1 MTAGTAGT
9 ETRPGRDAETPPGR
23 GRGPADART
32 RASAVLSRFGLLLV
46 FAAVVALFTT
56 LNPAGFLTLG
66 NAQLIALTQAVI
78 GFIALAVMLPM
89 VVGQFDLS
97 AGFQFGFA
105 QGLCA
110 VLVLRM
116 GWNPALAI
124 GAVLLAGA
132 AIGLVNGLL
141 ITRLRLASFTTTLG
155 VGIVVLGMTQFVT
168 SDEVVSGPVAPWFVA
183 LGRSQLAGFPLP
195 FVYLLVAGGVLLFFL
210 DYTIWGRRCYATG
223 SNPSAAL
230 LAGIDTNATIVQAM
244 VIGGLLAAVAG
255 CISVMNLGSSSPT
268 IGLGELLPAFAGSFL
283 GATAFHPGRYNVA
296 GTLVAV
302 YLVGVG
308 IIGLQQLGAASYVEQ
323 LFNGGALLIAIVV
336 SSLAA
341 RRA

>member
-1 MTAGTAGT
+1 MTISSADGKAAA
-9 ETRPGRDAETPPGR
+9 GRDTPRPPGSDR
-23 GRGPADART
+23 
-32 RASAVLSRFGLLLV
+32 RASGGRASGALSRYGLLLV
-46 FAAVVALFTT
+46 FAAVLALFTA
-56 LNPAGFLTLG
+56 LNPASFLTIG
-66 NAQLIALTQAVI
+66 NAQLIALTQAII

-116 GWNPALAI
+116 GWNPALAM

-132 AIGLVNGLL
+132 LIGLVNGLF

-155 VGIVVLGMTQFVT
+155 VGIVVLGLTQFVT
-168 SDEVVSGPVAPWFVA
+168 NDEVVSGSVTDWFVA
-183 LGRSQLAGFPLP
+183 LGRSQVVGLPLP
-195 FVYLLVAGGVLLFFL
+195 FVYLVIAGGILLFSL
-210 DYTIWGRRCYATG
+210 EYTIWGRRCYATG

-244 VIGGLLAAVAG
+244 VIGGLLSAVAG

-268 IGLGELLPAFAGSFL
+268 IGLGELLPAFAGAFL
-283 GATAFHPGRYNVA
+283 GATAFYPGRYNVA
-296 GTLVAV
+296 GTIVAV

-336 SSLAA
+336 SSLAV

>member
-1 MTAGTAGT
+1 MSVSAADGDIPARRDTPKPPGKDR
-9 ETRPGRDAETPPGR
+9 RPRDAMAR
-23 GRGPADART
+23 GI
-32 RASAVLSRFGLLLV
+32 LSRFGLLLV

-56 LNPAGFLTLG
+56 LNPASFLTLG
-66 NAQLIALTQAVI
+66 NAQLIALTQAII

-110 VLVLRM
+110 VLVMRM
-116 GWNPALAI
+116 GWNPAVAMT
-124 GAVLLAGA
+124 AVLIAGA
-132 AIGLVNGLL
+132 LIGLINGLL
-141 ITRLRLASFTTTLG
+141 ITRMRLASFTTTLG
-155 VGIVVLGMTQFVT
+155 VGIVVLGLTQFVT
-168 SDEVVSGPVAPWFVA
+168 KDEVVSGSVPAWFVA
-183 LGRSQLAGFPLP
+183 SGRAQIAGFPLP
-195 FVYLLVAGGVLLFFL
+195 FVYLMIAGVVLLFFL
-210 DYTIWGRRCYATG
+210 EYTIWGRRCYATG
-223 SNPSAAL
+223 SNQSAAL
-230 LAGIDTNATIVQAM
+230 LAGINTNSTIVQAM
-244 VIGGLLAAVAG
+244 VIGGLLSASAG

-268 IGLGELLPAFAGSFL
+268 IGLGELLPAFAGAFL

-323 LFNGGALLIAIVV
+323 LFNGGALLVAIVV
-336 SSLAA
+336 SSLAS
-341 RRA
+341 RRS

>member
-1 MTAGTAGT
+1 MTVNA
-9 ETRPGRDAETPPGR
+9 AESKTLSSGDLPKPPR
-23 GRGPADART
+23 GDGPPADVRIQ
-32 RASAVLSRFGLLLV
+32 ASGLLSRFGLLLV

-56 LNPAGFLTLG
+56 LNPASFLTLG
-66 NAQLIALTQAVI
+66 NAQLIALTQAII

-116 GWNPALAI
+116 GWNPVMAM

-132 AIGLVNGLL
+132 LIGLVNGLF
-141 ITRLRLASFTTTLG
+141 ITWLRLASFTTTLG

-168 SDEVVSGPVAPWFVA
+168 NDEVVSGPVADWFVA
-183 LGRSQLAGFPLP
+183 LGRSQVIGLPLP
-195 FVYLLVAGGVLLFFL
+195 FVYLVLAASILLFFL
-210 DYTIWGRRCYATG
+210 EYTIWGRRCYATG

-244 VIGGLLAAVAG
+244 IIGGLLSAVAG

-268 IGLGELLPAFAGSFL
+268 IGLGELLPAFAGAFL
-283 GATAFHPGRYNVA
+283 GATAFYPGRYNVA
-296 GTLVAV
+296 GTIVAV

-341 RRA
+341 RRS

>member
-1 MTAGTAGT
+1 MSVGAAES
-9 ETRPGRDAETPPGR
+9 ETRPGRDVETPPGR
-23 GRGPADART
+23 GRGPAGART
-32 RASAVLSRFGLLLV
+32 RASALLSRFGLLLV

-56 LNPAGFLTLG
+56 LNAASFLTLG
-66 NAQLIALTQAVI
+66 NAQLIALTQAII

-168 SDEVVSGPVAPWFVA
+168 NDEVVSGPVAGWFVA
-183 LGRSQLAGFPLP
+183 LGRSQLVGLPLP
-195 FVYLLVAGGVLLFFL
+195 FVYLLIAGGVLLFFL

-244 VIGGLLAAVAG
+244 VIGGFLAAVAG

-268 IGLGELLPAFAGSFL
+268 IGLGELLPAFAGAFL

-296 GTLVAV
+296 GTIVAV

>member
-1 MTAGTAGT
+1 MSTADGKTLPA
-9 ETRPGRDAETPPGR
+9 RDAQQPPGSDR
-23 GRGPADART
+23 RPAGARI
-32 RASAVLSRFGLLLV
+32 RASSVLSRFGLLLV

-56 LNPAGFLTLG
+56 LNPASFLTLG
-66 NAQLIALTQAVI
+66 NAQLIALTQAII

-116 GWNPALAI
+116 GWHPALAM
-124 GAVLLAGA
+124 GVVLLAGA
-132 AIGLVNGLL
+132 LIGLVNGLF
-141 ITRLRLASFTTTLG
+141 ITRLKLASFTTTLG

-168 SDEVVSGPVAPWFVA
+168 NDEVVSGSVAPWFVA
-183 LGRSQLAGFPLP
+183 LGRSQVVGLPLP
-195 FVYLLVAGGVLLFFL
+195 FVYLVGAGGILLFFL
-210 DYTIWGRRCYATG
+210 EYTIWGRRCYATG
-223 SNPSAAL
+223 SNSSAAL

-244 VIGGLLAAVAG
+244 VIGGLLSAVAG

-268 IGLGELLPAFAGSFL
+268 IGLGELLPAFAGAFL
-283 GATAFHPGRYNVA
+283 GATAFYPGRYNVA
-296 GTLVAV
+296 GTIVAV

-336 SSLAA
+336 SSLAT
-341 RRA
+341 RRS

>member
-1 MTAGTAGT
+1 MTVGTAEG
-9 ETRPGRDAETPPGR
+9 ETLPGR
-23 GRGPADART
+23 GARKSPEGDRRPASFRA
-32 RASAVLSRFGLLLV
+32 RASGILSRFGLLVV

-56 LNPAGFLTLG
+56 LNPTSFLTLG
-66 NAQLIALTQAVI
+66 NAQLIALTQAII

-110 VLVLRM
+110 VLVLRL
-116 GWNPALAI
+116 GWNPALAVV
-124 GAVLLAGA
+124 AVLLAGA
-132 AIGLVNGLL
+132 LIGLINGLF
-141 ITRLRLASFTTTLG
+141 ITRLHLASFTTTLG

-168 SDEVVSGPVAPWFVA
+168 DDEVVSGSVAGWFVA
-183 LGRSQLAGFPLP
+183 LGRSQVVGLPLP
-195 FVYLLVAGGVLLFFL
+195 FAYLVIAGGILLFFL
-210 DYTIWGRRCYATG
+210 EYTIWGRRCYATG

-230 LAGIDTNATIVQAM
+230 LAGIDTNATILHAM
-244 VIGGLLAAVAG
+244 VIGGLLSAVAG

-268 IGLGELLPAFAGSFL
+268 IGLGELLPAFAGAFL
-283 GATAFHPGRYNVA
+283 GATAFYPGRYNVA
-296 GTLVAV
+296 GTIVAV

-341 RRA
+341 RRS

>member
-1 MTAGTAGT
+1 MTVSTADRDTVARSDGQEPPNSGGRRAGVQAH
-9 ETRPGRDAETPPGR
+9 
-23 GRGPADART
+23 
-32 RASAVLSRFGLLLV
+32 AVEILSRFGLLLV
-46 FAAVVALFTT
+46 FAAVVALFTA
-56 LNPAGFLTLG
+56 LNPASFLTLG
-66 NAQLIALTQAVI
+66 NAQLIALTQAII

-116 GWNPALAI
+116 GWHPALAM
-124 GAVLLAGA
+124 GAVLLVGVL
-132 AIGLVNGLL
+132 IGLANGLL
-141 ITRLRLASFTTTLG
+141 ITRLRLPSFTTTLG
-155 VGIVVLGMTQFVT
+155 VGIVVLGLTQFVT
-168 SDEVVSGPVAPWFVA
+168 NDEVVSGPAADWFVA
-183 LGRSQLAGFPLP
+183 LGRSQVIGFPLP
-195 FVYLLVAGGVLLFFL
+195 FVYLVIAGGILLFFL
-210 DYTIWGRRCYATG
+210 EYTIWGRRCYATG
-223 SNPSAAL
+223 SNPSAAS
-230 LAGIDTNATIVQAM
+230 LAGIDTNATVVQAM
-244 VIGGLLAAVAG
+244 VIGGLLSAIAG
-255 CISVMNLGSSSPT
+255 CISLMNLGSSSPT
-268 IGLGELLPAFAGSFL
+268 IGLGELLPAFAGAFL

-296 GTLVAV
+296 GTVVAV

-341 RRA
+341 GRT